1 MGARLQAGDGGALTT
16 ASDDPRARTDDEGE
30 VAGLA
35 GGPDRGQCV
44 AVMNSDRRGRVADD
58 RTCVAPGAVMEA
70 RVTMKMM

>member
-35 GGPDRGQCV
+35 GGPDRRRGV
-44 AVMNSDRRGRVADD
+44 AVMHGDRRGHVADD
-58 RTCVAPGAVMEA
+58 RVCVAPGAAMEA
-70 RVTMKMM
+70 RVTMRLN